1 MEYKNIIYTLE
12 NGIAKIE
19 INRPKAFNALNTET
33 NNEIEDVVDAIT
45 DSPDVRVL
53 IITGSSKVFVAGADV
68 TELAE
73 ANPRDAYNNC
83 CLAHRIFKKLEALQ
97 VPVIAAICGPT
108 LGGGLEMALSCD
120 FRIAGES
127 GLFGLPEITLGII
140 PGAGGTQRLAKL
152 IGASRAKELVML
164 GNRIDAATAKEY
176 GLVNVLCKDEEVAEE
191 AQKMAEKLC
200 KRPAIALKFA
210 KECVNFGANM
220 NLDTGLEFE
229 KSRFSLAFN
238 TADQKEGM
246 KAFFEKRKPNFTHK

>member
-1 MEYKNIIYTLE
+1 MDYKNIIYTLE

-45 DSPDVRVL
+45 DDPEVRVL
-53 IITGSSKVFVAGADV
+53 IITGNEKVFVAGADV
-68 TELAE
+68 TELAD
-73 ANPRDAYNNC
+73 ADPRGAYDNC
-83 CLAHRIFKKLEALQ
+83 SLAHRIFKKLEALHA
-97 VPVIAAICGPT
+97 PVIAAICGPT

-120 FRIAGES
+120 FRISGES

-140 PGAGGTQRLAKL
+140 PGAGGTQRLTKL

-164 GNRIDAATAKEY
+164 GNRIDAQTAKEY
-176 GLVNVLCKDEEVAEE
+176 GLVNLLVKDEEVMAE
-191 AQKMAEKLC
+191 AMKMADRLC
-200 KRPAIALKFA
+200 KKPAVALKFA

-220 NLDTGLEFE
+220 DLDTGLEFE

-246 KAFFEKRKPNFTHK
+246 KAFIEKRKPEFINK